1 MLVFW
6 VALLA
11 ITNTIGVLFHLYQ
24 LIMQT
29 YYTKKSR
36 KEQAQRDKR
45 DDAIGEHLVFL
56 QKQVADYM
64 TLCSDYMDKV
74 KKVQEQL
81 EEKNESDTVY

>member
-29 YYTKKSR
+29 YYTKKGR
-36 KEQAQRDKR
+36 KEQAERDKR
-45 DDAIGEHLVFL
+45 DNEIANNMFNL
-56 QKQVADYM
+56 QTQLTIFAQTVSGLK
-64 TLCSDYMDKV
+64 DKMQDMEL
-74 KKVQEQL
+74 KLK
-81 EEKNESDTVY
+81 EEIK